1 MSGRHSVRTH
11 RAPSAAGPATVAL
24 LAAIVLFAGAYVS
37 LRPPGHPA
45 PTGAAAEPPSA
56 ADSSTLSVTPSPVRS
71 ATDRIDRA
79 ERKPTASPSTPSTPA
94 PATSRTTPKR
104 ETVTSSGTCEVSFY
118 DEPQPTASGEEFDPE
133 ALTAAHKTLPFDTR
147 VRVTNLANGRSVVV
161 RINDRGPYV
170 DGRCIDLSRAGFRAI
185 ADLDTGLID
194 GRYEVLG

>member
-1 MSGRHSVRTH
+1 
-11 RAPSAAGPATVAL
+11 
-24 LAAIVLFAGAYVS
+24 VS
-37 LRPPGHPA
+37 Y
-45 PTGAAAEPPSA
+45 
-56 ADSSTLSVTPSPVRS
+56 
-71 ATDRIDRA
+71 
-79 ERKPTASPSTPSTPA
+79 
-94 PATSRTTPKR
+94 
-104 ETVTSSGTCEVSFY
+104 Y